1 MNETIKPLLTPVAI
15 MVAGAF
21 IGLGLY
27 LSGGQSQNVAT
38 APTPAPAQPTAEAP
52 VEAGPQE
59 ALALELDENEFIY
72 GNPDAEVFIVEY
84 SDIDCPFCARVHP
97 TLESIV
103 DNSNGE
109 IAWVYR
115 HFPIEQLHP
124 DATRKAMA
132 TECVGRLAGNDVY
145 WEYLGDLIDQQ
156 PTSVH
161 TNYGVSVAA
170 FNECMEDPQIAQNVT
185 DDVNRAV
192 ATGGRGTPH
201 SIVSNREFGFAV
213 SGAQPEAVWLQAVNA
228 IQEFE
233 S

>member
-1 MNETIKPLLTPVAI
+1 MNETTKALLIPGSI
-15 MVAGAF
+15 LVAGAF
-21 IGLGLY
+21 IGLGAYFGLGAGEPSN
-27 LSGGQSQNVAT
+27 LAA
-38 APTPAPAQPTAEAP
+38 APNPTQPAAEAP
-52 VEAGPQE
+52 TEAGPQE
-59 ALALELDENEFIY
+59 ALALDLDDDEFIY

-97 TLESIV
+97 TLESVV
-103 DNSNGE
+103 DNSDGQ

-132 TECVGRLAGNDVY
+132 TECVGRLAGNDAY

-161 TNYGVSVAA
+161 TNYGVSVSD

-201 SIVSNREFGFAV
+201 SVVSNRDYGFAV

-228 IQEFE
+228 LQEFE